1 MCFNIVFST
10 RYLLHSRKIGQRIS
24 LSPVLQEKTC
34 PSLKFEQY
42 MPIENLKL
50 PFCDKACKRLDKQYE
65 GLFPPA
71 EIPIVKIIFIA
82 QKL

>member
-1 MCFNIVFST
+1 
-10 RYLLHSRKIGQRIS
+10 
-24 LSPVLQEKTC
+24 
-34 PSLKFEQY
+34 

-50 PFCDKACKRLDKQYE
+50 PFGDKACKRLDKQYE